1 MSLLRALINLGRA
14 KNIPSERQVTNDRR
28 TDKKDSD
35 TSTSEALNLIQ
46 EDYSSSPE
54 LRSGPVVLMNK
65 HCLFCVFSPRY

>member
-14 KNIPSERQVTNDRR
+14 KNIPSERQVTNDRG

-35 TSTSEALNLIQ
+35 TSTSKALNLIQ

-65 HCLFCVFSPRY
+65 HCLFCVFSPYY